1 MRLPN
6 LDRAH
11 IDIVKLT
18 DYVLNPNHP
27 EGRHKARVFLS
38 ALGVDA
44 SNSRWLANAIL
55 AVVRNSEAV
64 LQAETK
70 WGTIYRVD
78 VEIVRGRRCA
88 KVRTAWLCKSK
99 QTRLVTCFVIGECNE
114 AA

>member
-6 LDRAH
+6 VDRAH

-27 EGRHKARVFLS
+27 EGRHKARVFFS
-38 ALGVDA
+38 ALGIGT
-44 SNSRWLANAIL
+44 SGGRWLADAIL
-55 AVVRNSEAV
+55 AAVRDSAAV

-78 VEIVRGRRCA
+78 VEIDRGQRCA
-88 KVRTAWLCKSK
+88 KVRTAWLCTSTG
-99 QTRLVTCFVIGECNE
+99 TRLVTCFVIGECNE
-114 AA
+114 TS

>member
-6 LDRAH
+6 LDQAH
-11 IDIVKLT
+11 IDIAKLT

-38 ALGVDA
+38 ALGVSA
-44 SNSRWLANAIL
+44 SGGRWLADAIMTAMRASD
-55 AVVRNSEAV
+55 AVM
-64 LQAETK
+64 QCETK

-78 VEIVRGRRCA
+78 VEITRGRRCA
-88 KVRTAWLCKSK
+88 KVRTAWLHASGKP
-99 QTRLVTCFVIGECNE
+99 RMVTCFVIGECNE